1 MAPAPGERVLGM
13 GCMRLSTEP
22 DRDEARAIAVVQAGL
37 DAGVRLL
44 DTADVYCWDD
54 SEIGHN
60 ERLLRR
66 ALESWPG
73 PRAEVKVATKGGLRR
88 PGGRWASDARA
99 RQLAQACGQS
109 GRALGVERIEL
120 YLLHAPDPR
129 VPLLT
134 SVRALLALQRDG
146 KVAGIGLSNV
156 SLRQL
161 EEARRVAEIAAV
173 QIELSPFRED
183 GFRSGV
189 PEYCAANGIPL
200 LAHRPLGGADNRAR
214 LERDVVLQELAA
226 AHAATPQ
233 QIVLAWLLDLSD
245 RIVPIPGP
253 TRVEDARAL
262 RRAAEL
268 RLGEQDRRKLDE
280 RFPAGRLL
288 RSPRASRR
296 PRAGAEGEVVLVMG
310 LPGAGK
316 STLARE
322 LVEQGYQRLNR
333 DLAGGRLADLLPMLE
348 RWLASGRRRVVLDN
362 TYTTRHSRNAVIE
375 KAWEQGV
382 AARCVWLKTGIEDAQ
397 VNAVRRML
405 ERYGR
410 LLGPEEM
417 AQAGKA
423 DPGVFAP
430 TAQFRHRRELEPPDV
445 AEGFCRVDE
454 LSFERRPNPAYEKRA
469 LLLWYDGVLRVSRSG
484 ARTPTS
490 PDDVQLLPG
499 RADVL
504 RRYASDGFL
513 LLGISWHPEIAM
525 GTASEQQ
532 VQACFARTHELLG
545 VPMEVL
551 LCPHRDGPPVCWCRK
566 PLPGLGVTFVER
578 HRLDAKR
585 CLSVGDDGQDEALA
599 RRLGFTYRDQRDFF
613 AAPPGTRVGSPP
625 NEGAL

>member
-1 MAPAPGERVLGM
+1 M
-13 GCMRLSTEP
+13 GCMRLSTER
-22 DRDEARAIAVVQAGL
+22 DRDDERALAVVHAGL

-54 SEIGHN
+54 SELGHN

-66 ALESWPG
+66 ALETWSG
-73 PRAEVKVATKGGLRR
+73 PRAEVAIATKGGLRR
-88 PGGRWASDARA
+88 PGGRWANDARGK
-99 RQLAQACGQS
+99 QLAEACERS
-109 GRALGVERIEL
+109 RCALGVERIEL
-120 YLLHAPDPR
+120 FLLHAPDPR

-134 SVRALLALQRDG
+134 SVRSLKALQREG
-146 KVAGIGLSNV
+146 RLVRIGLSNV

-161 EEARRVAEIAAV
+161 EEAQRIAEIAAV
-173 QIELSPFRED
+173 EIELSPFRED

-200 LAHRPLGGADNRAR
+200 LAQRPLGGADNRAR
-214 LERDVVLQELAA
+214 LERDALLQELAA

-245 RIVPIPGP
+245 VITPLPGP

-262 RRAAEL
+262 ARAVEIEL
-268 RLGEQDRRKLDE
+268 ADEDRRKLDE

-296 PRAGAEGEVVLVMG
+296 PPPDAAGEVVLVMG

-322 LVEQGYQRLNR
+322 LVERGYERLNR
-333 DLAGGRLADLLPMLE
+333 DEAGGRLADLLPALE
-348 RWLASGRRRVVLDN
+348 RLLASGRRRVVLDN

-382 AARCVWLKTGIEDAQ
+382 PARCVWLKTGIEDAQ

-405 ERYGR
+405 ERHGR

-417 AQAGKA
+417 KRIGKT

-430 TAQFRHRRELEPPDV
+430 SAQFRHQRELDPPDV
-445 AEGFCRVDE
+445 AEGFTRVDE
-454 LSFERRPNPAYEKRA
+454 AGFKRRSNSGSDGRA
-469 LLLWYDGVLRVSRSG
+469 VLLWYDGVLRESRSG
-484 ARTPTS
+484 ARTPIA
-490 PDDVQLLPG
+490 PEDVQLLPG

-504 RRYASDGFL
+504 RRYAAEGFL

-525 GTASEQQ
+525 GTASEEQ
-532 VQACFARTHELLG
+532 VRACFVRTHELLG

-551 LCPHRDGPPVCWCRK
+551 FCPHGDGPPVCWCRK
-566 PLPGLGVTFVER
+566 PLPGLGVAFVLR
-578 HRLDAKR
+578 HRLDPER
-585 CLSVGDDGQDEALA
+585 CLAVGDDGQDEALA
-599 RRLGFTYRDQRDFF
+599 RRLGFEYRDQRDFF
-613 AAPPGTRVGSPP
+613 AARP
-625 NEGAL
+625 ALA